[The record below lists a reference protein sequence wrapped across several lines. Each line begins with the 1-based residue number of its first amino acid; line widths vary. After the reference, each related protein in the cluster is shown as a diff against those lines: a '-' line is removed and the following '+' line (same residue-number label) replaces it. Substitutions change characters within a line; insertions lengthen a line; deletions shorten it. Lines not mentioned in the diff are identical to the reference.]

1 MNLILIQVFPVIGN
15 LSLSYTS
22 HDPFSFV
29 FLNLFMSQAPLLIF
43 HPKESVFVQYKKG
56 LMNLIKIE
64 VSSFNVAEMVKNLP
78 AVLKTWVQSQVQE
91 DPLEKGVATLSS
103 ILAWRIPWTEEPGR
117 LQSMGLQRAG
127 HDWVTNIF
135 TFSLGLFIRFRG
147 FRFSEEKVWTPSWDR
162 EQ

>member
-43 HPKESVFVQYKKG
+43 HPKESVFVQSKKG

-78 AVLKTWVQSQVQE
+78 AVLKT
-91 DPLEKGVATLSS
+91 
-103 ILAWRIPWTEEPGR
+103 
-117 LQSMGLQRAG
+117 
-127 HDWVTNIF
+127 
-135 TFSLGLFIRFRG
+135 
-147 FRFSEEKVWTPSWDR
+147 
-162 EQ
+162 